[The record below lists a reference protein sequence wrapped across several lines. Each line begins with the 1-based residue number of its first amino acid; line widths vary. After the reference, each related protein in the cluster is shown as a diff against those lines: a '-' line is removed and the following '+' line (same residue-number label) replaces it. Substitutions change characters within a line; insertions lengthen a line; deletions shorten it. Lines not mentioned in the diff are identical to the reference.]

1 MWITFYTFN
10 YHCEYFI
17 FDVKYYGDIVYL
29 YITYRLGVLHMY
41 AVKEKWDEIILKLK
55 NEYLLSDVSFKT
67 WIAPLEVYEVKDNIV
82 YIMVPLKASVDYISN
97 KYLPFFKVCIEEIT
111 GQELEVRFVAAEDC
125 TNLNKEKSNTSSIN
139 KMNIFQQANL
149 NPKYT
154 FDTFVVGGNNN
165 FAHAASLAVA
175 ESPGEIYNPLFL
187 YGGVGLGKT
196 HLMHSIAHFIL
207 ENDSSKKV
215 LYVTSETFTNELIDA
230 LKSGKTSGSN
240 ESAMTSFRDKYRNI
254 DVLLI
259 DDIQFIIGKESTQ
272 EEFFHTFNHLHS
284 SGKHIIISSDK
295 PPKDIETLEARL
307 RTRFEWGLIADI
319 SSPDYETRMAIL
331 RKKEELDGLEKYHI
345 PNEVMQYIA
354 TNIKSNIR
362 ELEGSLTKLIALHK
376 LKNEEIN
383 IMLAAEALKDII
395 SPNENR
401 QITPELIL
409 DIVSEHFSIP
419 VSDMKSG
426 KRNAE
431 IVNTRQIFMYLC
443 RDMTEVPLKTI
454 GLMLGGRDHSTV
466 SYGIEKVK
474 EDLQYDEALQNTID
488 IIKKKINPV

>member
-1 MWITFYTFN
+1 MN
-10 YHCEYFI
+10 
-17 FDVKYYGDIVYL
+17 IV
-29 YITYRLGVLHMY
+29 T
-41 AVKEKWDEIILKLK
+41 EKWDEIIHKLK
-55 NEYLLSDVSFKT
+55 IEHGLSDVSFRT
-67 WIAPLEVYEVKDNIV
+67 WIEPLEVFDVSDSVV
-82 YIMVPLKASVDYISN
+82 YILVPLKASIDYITQ
-97 KYLPFFKVCIEEIT
+97 KYLLPFQVCITEVTE
-111 GQELEVRFVAAEDC
+111 QEFEVRFITTDDSKRMEKNVSDDFK
-125 TNLNKEKSNTSSIN
+125 NKNHVQN
-139 KMNIFQQANL
+139 NIFEQANL

-207 ENDSSKKV
+207 ERSPQKKV
-215 LYVTSETFTNELIDA
+215 LYVTSETFTNELIEA
-230 LKSGKTSGSN
+230 LKSGKTNGGN
-240 ESAMTSFRDKYRNI
+240 ELAMTAFRERYRNI

-272 EEFFHTFNHLHS
+272 EEFFHTFNHLHV
-284 SGKHIIISSDK
+284 SGKQIIISSDK

-331 RKKEELDGLEKYHI
+331 RKKEELDGLQKYHI

-354 TNIKSNIR
+354 TNVKSNIR
-362 ELEGSLTKLIALHK
+362 ELEGSLNKLIALHK

-383 IMLAAEALKDII
+383 IVLAAEALKDII
-395 SPNENR
+395 SPDEKR
-401 QITPELIL
+401 KITPELIL
-409 DIVSEHFSIP
+409 EIVSEHFGVSI
-419 VSDMKSG
+419 SDLKSN
-426 KRNAE
+426 KRNSE
-431 IVNTRQIFMYLC
+431 IAMPRQIAMYLC
-443 RDMTEVPLKTI
+443 RSMTDTPLKTI
-454 GLMLGGRDHSTV
+454 GIILGGKDHSTV
-466 SYGIEKVK
+466 SYGVDKITLEIKN
-474 EDLQYDEALQNTID
+474 DEILSNTVD